1 VRIIRKAS
9 EEAAGLVETDYFD
22 LVFIDAD
29 HTFEA
34 ARRDIQVWRRR
45 VRPNGGV
52 MAGHDFSLFHPAVSL
67 AVVVECSARSSDAE
81 RFPLQAEDGKPIIH
95 LSADSVWWVVRS

>member
-1 VRIIRKAS
+1 MKAAVS
-9 EEAAGLVETDYFD
+9 NLQEVLLHGKA
-22 LVFIDAD
+22 
-29 HTFEA
+29 
-34 ARRDIQVWRRR
+34 
-45 VRPNGGV
+45 NV

-67 AVVVECSARSSDAE
+67 AVVVECSATSSDAE